1 MRFKGEDSTFS
12 MIVQPR
18 CPKVIILEVTTI
30 ESFLNF
36 SGIFF
41 SLQSD
46 ISRLKEKN
54 LMIVNSLTGNYYFQ
68 SYNGLK
74 FF

>member
-1 MRFKGEDSTFS
+1 MRFKGEDSTFL

-46 ISRLKEKN
+46 ISKL
-54 LMIVNSLTGNYYFQ
+54 
-68 SYNGLK
+68 
-74 FF
+74 